1 MPRALHSRSPAVS
14 DPHSD
19 LPTVVRRS
27 SSGLGPS
34 APVLQVR
41 RPMASYGVSF
51 APVATAVHVLGVL
64 VLALILY
71 WVIAFRGGVT
81 LWGSAPA
88 LIFNV
93 RIFSL
98 HHFSCSPGW
107 IRNQGLDASG
117 LDALTVVGF
126 LSKAGSELQM
136 EGFVMDL
143 VAHPVIM
150 FGGFIFVSS
159 EAILVYKTLSG
170 TKRSKKLVHMSLQAI
185 AFLLALVGI
194 WAALKFHLDSN
205 IDNFYSLHSWLGI
218 FTVVLFFIQWIA
230 GFFSFWTQSVAGSTR
245 AAVLPWHVFFGIG
258 AYVLAVATAVLG
270 FLEKITFLQSG
281 SLGHYASEAMFVN
294 TVALLV
300 VVFGF
305 VTVLAIL
312 IPAPKEED
320 GYQAIE

>member
-88 LIFNV
+88 LIFN
-93 RIFSL
+93 
-98 HHFSCSPGW
+98 
-107 IRNQGLDASG
+107 
-117 LDALTVVGF
+117 
-126 LSKAGSELQM
+126 
-136 EGFVMDL
+136 
-143 VAHPVIM
+143 AHPVIM